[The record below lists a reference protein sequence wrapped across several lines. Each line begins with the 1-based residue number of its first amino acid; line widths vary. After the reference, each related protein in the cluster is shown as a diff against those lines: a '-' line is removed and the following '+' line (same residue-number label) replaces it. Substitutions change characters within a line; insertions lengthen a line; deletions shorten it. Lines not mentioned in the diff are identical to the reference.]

1 MQTELRTAD
10 ELRIGDRVLAAD
22 GTPLT
27 VTSTRL
33 QGVGVGVGVVSVGF
47 AERPRRVSYRPSDAM
62 SVFATPI
69 RRAG

>member
-33 QGVGVGVGVVSVGF
+33 QGVGVGVVSVGF

>member
-1 MQTELRTAD
+1 MQTELRRAD

-33 QGVGVGVGVVSVGF
+33 QGVGVGVVSVGF